1 MFKRDIV
8 EVYPTFPVN
17 INNLRAV
24 EEGTQTSRAQWRW
37 RLLDGHNHQ
46 VVANSAEWYVDK
58 GHTIAQARKRNRFAR
73 LVVVDTVQKAAR

>member
-8 EVYPTFPVN
+8 EVYATRPIN
-17 INNLRAV
+17 INNLRRAE
-24 EEGTQTSRAQWRW
+24 EEGHSSPPQWRW

-58 GHTIAQARKRNRFAR
+58 AHTIAQARKRNRFAR
-73 LVVVDTVQKAAR
+73 LVVVDTMQKAAQ